1 MKNRR
6 VLFLLMVALVSVLGI
21 NPGIIITASAQTL
34 NADTNAFAI
43 GKQIDL
49 TLEFHAGKGTQIL
62 WPAFSD
68 TLSSAVE
75 IINAGKPDSVTD
87 ASGKTVFSQ
96 KLTITS
102 FDTGFHVIPPIR
114 FGTIPAG
121 QSDTIFSETQPLLI
135 HVLNVEVDPAA
146 EIKDLKP
153 VLDAPYTFLDFLPW
167 ILALLALAF
176 VILLIWFIYQSK
188 KKNKPII
195 KLPSRPQKPAH
206 EIAIEKLVQLKN
218 EQLWQKGQ
226 IKEYYSVLTDI
237 LREYF
242 EARFGVAAAEMTSD
256 EILSAMKDHLADAAR
271 MNDLKKILENSDM
284 AKFAKARPSGADNE
298 LSHTLAMAIVNSTK
312 PTPELKK
319 TTENEPKTEQ

>member
-6 VLFLLMVALVSVLGI
+6 VLFLLVVSLASILGI
-21 NPGIIITASAQTL
+21 NPGIEITASAQTL
-34 NADTNAFAI
+34 NADTNAFVI

-49 TLEFHAGKGTQIL
+49 TLEFYAEKGNKII

-68 TLSSAVE
+68 TLSNAVE
-75 IINAGKPDSVTD
+75 IINAGKPDSVAD

-135 HVLNVEVDPAA
+135 QVLNVEVDSAA

-153 VLDAPYTFLDFLPW
+153 VLNAPYTFLDFLPW
-167 ILALLALAF
+167 ILALLAVAF
-176 VILLIWFIYQSK
+176 IILLIWFIYQSR

-195 KLPSRPQKPAH
+195 KLPAKPKKPPY
-206 EIAIEKLVQLKN
+206 EIALEKLLQLKN
-218 EQLWQKGQ
+218 DQLWQKGQ
-226 IKEYYSVLTDI
+226 IKEYYSELTDI

-256 EILSAMKDHLADAAR
+256 EIIYAMKDHLADAGR

-319 TTENEPKTEQ
+319 TPENEPNTEQ